1 LRLAACAVDRP
12 GHLLLIQSLERAFW
26 AMAERVLP
34 HLNSQAVQEWALCAL
49 YALGERNAQEL
60 RRELPPLLQAC
71 DERVLGGLAP
81 ASQSA
86 GTREAHCTA
95 DASRRGGSSVSAL
108 EKEGL

>member
-81 ASQSA
+81 WRLIRVSA
-86 GTREAHCTA
+86 GEGGAVG
-95 DASRRGGSSVSAL
+95 RGFAGVV
-108 EKEGL
+108 